1 MDLSF
6 MADYLVV
13 VVFGTC
19 LCVGYLIKTSIPQ
32 IPNNCIPL
40 IVAILGVLLNIWMNM
55 SVSPEIILGGLFSGL
70 ASTGAHQLFVKMIEK

>member
-1 MDLSF
+1 MS
-6 MADYLVV
+6 DYLVV
-13 VVFGTC
+13 VVFGIC

-32 IPNNCIPL
+32 IDNKCIPL
-40 IVAILGVLLNIWMNM
+40 IVAILGVLLNIWMNL